1 MASSSGLLYCKW
13 VHSNMKEME
22 LWYWL
27 YQYSLASL
35 RDGSK
40 YTWSEIFTLWILHSC
55 NIIASFNGFGAKN
68 SLSHI
73 SVHVSNFSIN
83 ILPNESSI
91 LWIQDDIFEQPLI
104 SSSKF
109 CMFFIFSLISF
120 LLSLISEFFIWDK
133 RLLIL
138 STLINKSFTVS
149 SKIEIFSDN
158 SEINL
163 GMEVKLLHVK
173 LCFSFIKD
181 NISSFCFATNLSIT
195 GSFSIL
201 LQLLWKA
208 LNDSCK
214 AIALI

>member
-1 MASSSGLLYCKW
+1 
-13 VHSNMKEME
+13 
-22 LWYWL
+22 
-27 YQYSLASL
+27 
-35 RDGSK
+35 
-40 YTWSEIFTLWILHSC
+40 
-55 NIIASFNGFGAKN
+55 
-68 SLSHI
+68 
-73 SVHVSNFSIN
+73 
-83 ILPNESSI
+83 
-91 LWIQDDIFEQPLI
+91 
-104 SSSKF
+104 
-109 CMFFIFSLISF
+109 MFFIFSLISF

-201 LQLLWKA
+201 LQLL
-208 LNDSCK
+208 
-214 AIALI
+214 